1 LFIVLGAIFY
11 VGEIVAQQMSGAS
24 NFSFNSPSPAAANT
38 AVTNAYNKLNTQ
50 VSAFQ
55 TATDSCD
62 GDVSCLSSADQ
73 KAAQDFQQFGDTV
86 QGTSIPSDAQA
97 DASTVVL
104 DSSAVS
110 SDLSQLSTATSAQQY
125 ESLVSSTGLES
136 DSTKF
141 DTDVSALKSDLTAD
155 ANS

>member
-1 LFIVLGAIFY
+1 
-11 VGEIVAQQMSGAS
+11 M
-24 NFSFNSPSPAAANT
+24 
-38 AVTNAYNKLNTQ
+38 
-50 VSAFQ
+50 
-55 TATDSCD
+55 
-62 GDVSCLSSADQ
+62 
-73 KAAQDFQQFGDTV
+73 
-86 QGTSIPSDAQA
+86 PSDAQA

-141 DTDVSALKSDLTAD
+141 DTDVSTLKSHLTAD